1 MTNLDFFKQQADF
14 FLKDYQSRTFNDN
27 DEIYEYHPR
36 FFHDID
42 EIILNFNIEEEEP
55 FTLMNAQHIIAR
67 LAGFYK
73 WTELKKASEPIL
85 EIGKLLLNNRE
96 SYQQKQGFFT
106 NMVESLIVSDWKSY
120 ETENLKGFS
129 DEDKLEIFKKVFLE
143 EPNSKKRRNV
153 PKIVLDF
160 SNDENAQDML
170 RKIMNDKGLS
180 AEKAILSCI
189 TQKNCISVLTNGWA
203 EMALS
208 LWGHANWGDPTAT
221 KEKLENPIVE
231 IKLSKDKEYLI
242 SSIMET
248 INVSLKKAVLY
259 CMLFA
264 LESLGYHI

>member
-36 FFHDID
+36 FFQDIDSIIIEFDID
-42 EIILNFNIEEEEP
+42 EEKE
-55 FTLMNAQHIIAR
+55 FTLMNAQHIIAN

-73 WTELKKASEPIL
+73 WTELIKASEPIL
-85 EIGKLLLNNRE
+85 EIGKLLLINRR
-96 SYQQKQGFFT
+96 SSIQNGFFD
-106 NMVESLIVSDWKSY
+106 IVSDWKSY
-120 ETENLKGFS
+120 EAENLKGFS
-129 DEDKLEIFKKVFLE
+129 DEDKLEVFKKVFME
-143 EPNSKKRRNV
+143 EPNSKKNRNA
-153 PKIVLDF
+153 PKIVLNF

-170 RKIMNDKGLS
+170 QKIMKDKGLS

-189 TQKNCISVLTNGWA
+189 TQKNCISVLTSGWA
-203 EMALS
+203 EIALS
-208 LWGHANWGDPTAT
+208 LWGHSDWGDPTVK
-221 KEKLENPIVE
+221 KEKLENPIIE

-248 INVSLKKAVLY
+248 INVSLKKAILY
-259 CMLFA
+259 CMLFT